1 MPYPL
6 SFLDEWLGQRVTAL
20 SFSCFGLTCNEYGLI
35 TEGQCFFFYCQI
47 QKANVNNVFDQKN
60 DVNNVPVPMG

>member
-1 MPYPL
+1 MTMG
-6 SFLDEWLGQRVTAL
+6 SSQKANV
-20 SFSCFGLTCNEYGLI
+20 
-35 TEGQCFFFYCQI
+35 FFYCQI